1 MDRLLHRPKREF
13 SSSTGVCEG
22 VVIVNVDTDNPSTF
36 HAVSV
41 IDSNTWDE
49 VTVEASVVRQMN
61 EASSAASPPEQAQPK
76 VEETTNL
83 SIGASDIPLPQ
94 SASSKHNAASS
105 KLVAVKSSTGSLS
118 VEMINLIDSA
128 LKKHGSLQKIREGFS
143 LYLRDAGGQVE
154 FQESM
159 SLLVFGPSLFFFV
172 FRVDLDFQS
181 KFSIEYRVSESK
193 STNCY
198 TSSIT
203 TEEAFLQCLASVH
216 AMDTAG
222 KAGVKTHK
230 PFVFIVGTH
239 KDKLGPS
246 ADEKIANLDEHLD
259 SLILKHG
266 FEGLVQYANGSNGQ
280 VMFAVDNMSQNEEDF
295 KSIRSRIHTLISGRE
310 EFTIQYP
317 TSYLLFCLELQD
329 RNCNTLNLDD
339 FKAMAAKCGIVGD
352 QVSHLLQ
359 FLHLRIGIIQYF
371 DVDGVRHIVL
381 TKPQI
386 LFKKVT
392 HLIIETFSS
401 EVVTTK
407 ECKDFRK
414 GILTA
419 SVLRSVI
426 GNEDGISCEEFLKFM
441 LHLRIITPYPSTL
454 PGDQEERY
462 FIPCVLNR
470 VEESVTEDQHTEV
483 LPLAVKFQCAHCP
496 KGLFGI
502 LITHLMTPESDE
514 KPRDNHISFRLVQD
528 EIFKDQVSFEVHSGA
543 DQDKM
548 SLKMFPSHLE
558 IKFFPAVCEDRD
570 LSIDTVCS
578 IIRQI
583 IDMSM
588 LRSIQDLHYGKENVN
603 PMMCFRC
610 ERCSELHQV
619 KKGVKYH
626 KMSCTKANE
635 SCRIPL
641 KGRCWYNEG
650 VYVCSIHKIYKFEI
664 VFASTGLN
672 IETARLTSAVSN
684 AGTGLTEA
692 SSHMM
697 GQGSC
702 TVQGS
707 YAHSWAT
714 GA

>member
-1 MDRLLHRPKREF
+1 MDRLLHRPKKGF

-41 IDSNTWDE
+41 VDPNTWDE

-61 EASSAASPPEQAQPK
+61 EGSSAASPPEQAQPK
-76 VEETTNL
+76 AGETTNL
-83 SIGASDIPLPQ
+83 SITTSDIPLPQ
-94 SASSKHNAASS
+94 SASSEHNAASS
-105 KLVAVKSSTGSLS
+105 ELVAVNSSAATLS

-128 LKKHGSLQKIREGFS
+128 LKKHGSLQTIRESFS

-154 FQESM
+154 FQESI

-172 FRVDLDFQS
+172 FRIDLNFQS

-193 STNCY
+193 STNSY

-203 TEEAFLQCLASVH
+203 TEEAFLQYLASVH

-246 ADEKIANLDEHLD
+246 ADEKIADLDERLD

-317 TSYLLFCLELQD
+317 ISYLLFCLELQD

-401 EVVTTK
+401 EALTTK

-414 GILTA
+414 GIL
-419 SVLRSVI
+419 
-426 GNEDGISCEEFLKFM
+426 
-441 LHLRIITPYPSTL
+441 
-454 PGDQEERY
+454 Q
-462 FIPCVLNR
+462 
-470 VEESVTEDQHTEV
+470 
-483 LPLAVKFQCAHCP
+483 
-496 KGLFGI
+496 
-502 LITHLMTPESDE
+502 
-514 KPRDNHISFRLVQD
+514 
-528 EIFKDQVSFEVHSGA
+528 
-543 DQDKM
+543 
-548 SLKMFPSHLE
+548 
-558 IKFFPAVCEDRD
+558 
-570 LSIDTVCS
+570 
-578 IIRQI
+578 
-583 IDMSM
+583 
-588 LRSIQDLHYGKENVN
+588 
-603 PMMCFRC
+603 
-610 ERCSELHQV
+610 
-619 KKGVKYH
+619 
-626 KMSCTKANE
+626 
-635 SCRIPL
+635 
-641 KGRCWYNEG
+641 
-650 VYVCSIHKIYKFEI
+650 
-664 VFASTGLN
+664 
-672 IETARLTSAVSN
+672 
-684 AGTGLTEA
+684 
-692 SSHMM
+692 SS
-697 GQGSC
+697 
-702 TVQGS
+702 
-707 YAHSWAT
+707 
-714 GA
+714 

>member
-1 MDRLLHRPKREF
+1 MDRLLHKPRREF

-41 IDSNTWDE
+41 VDPTTWDE

-61 EASSAASPPEQAQPK
+61 EARSVASPPEQAQLK

-83 SIGASDIPLPQ
+83 SITTSDIPLPQ
-94 SASSKHNAASS
+94 SASSEHNAVSS
-105 KLVAVKSSTGSLS
+105 KLVAVKPSTASLS

-128 LKKHGSLQKIREGFS
+128 LKKHGSLQKIRKSFS

-154 FQESM
+154 FQESI

-172 FRVDLDFQS
+172 FRIDLNFQS

-216 AMDTAG
+216 AMDRGG

-246 ADEKIANLDEHLD
+246 ADEKIANLDERLD
-259 SLILKHG
+259 SLILEHG
-266 FEGLVQYANGSNGQ
+266 FEDFVQYANESKGQ
-280 VMFAVDNMSQNEEDF
+280 VMFAVDNTSENEEDF

-317 TSYLLFCLELQD
+317 ISYLLFCLELQD
-329 RNCNTLNLDD
+329 RNCNTLSLDD
-339 FKAMAAKCGIVGD
+339 FKAMAAKCGIAGD

-381 TKPQI
+381 AKPDI

-401 EVVTTK
+401 EVLTTK
-407 ECKDFRK
+407 ERKDFRK
-414 GILTA
+414 GILMA

-426 GNEDGISCEEFLKFM
+426 GNEDGISCEVFLKFM

-462 FIPCVLNR
+462 FIPCVLNH
-470 VEESVTEDQHTEV
+470 VEESVTEDQPTEV

-514 KPRDNHISFRLVQD
+514 KHCDNHIYFRLVQD

-548 SLKMFPSHLE
+548 SLKIFPSHLE
-558 IKFFPAVCEDRD
+558 IEFFPAVCEDRD
-570 LSIDTVCS
+570 LSVDAVCS
-578 IIRQI
+578 NIRQI
-583 IDMSM
+583 IEMSM
-588 LRSIQDLHYGKENVN
+588 LRSIQDLHYSKENVN

-610 ERCSELHQV
+610 EHCSELHQV

-626 KMSCTKANE
+626 KMTCTKANA
-635 SCRIPL
+635 SRRIPQ
-641 KGRCWYNEG
+641 KGKCWYNEG
-650 VYVCSIHKIYKFEI
+650 AYMSFLSRI
-664 VFASTGLN
+664 
-672 IETARLTSAVSN
+672 
-684 AGTGLTEA
+684 
-692 SSHMM
+692 
-697 GQGSC
+697 
-702 TVQGS
+702 
-707 YAHSWAT
+707 
-714 GA
+714 

>member
-1 MDRLLHRPKREF
+1 MDRLLHRPRREF

-22 VVIVNVDTDNPSTF
+22 VVIVNVDADNPSTF

-41 IDSNTWDE
+41 VDPNTWDE

-61 EASSAASPPEQAQPK
+61 EGSSAVSPPEQAQPK

-94 SASSKHNAASS
+94 SASSEHNAASS
-105 KLVAVKSSTGSLS
+105 KLVAVKPSTASLS
-118 VEMINLIDSA
+118 IEMINLIDSA
-128 LKKHGSLQKIREGFS
+128 LKKHGSLQKIRESFY

-154 FQESM
+154 FQESI

-181 KFSIEYRVSESK
+181 KFSIEYRVSKSK

-246 ADEKIANLDEHLD
+246 ADEKIANLDECLD
-259 SLILKHG
+259 SLILEHG
-266 FEGLVQYANGSNGQ
+266 FEDLVQYANESKGQ
-280 VMFAVDNMSQNEEDF
+280 VMFAVDNTSKKEEDF

-310 EFTIQYP
+310 EFTIEYP
-317 TSYLLFCLELQD
+317 ISYLLFCLELQD
-329 RNCNTLNLDD
+329 CNCNTLSLDD
-339 FKAMAAKCGIVGD
+339 FKAIATKCGIAGD

-381 TKPQI
+381 TKPDI

-401 EVVTTK
+401 EVLTTK
-407 ECKDFRK
+407 ERKDFRK
-414 GILTA
+414 GILTT

-426 GNEDGISCEEFLKFM
+426 GNEDGITCEELLKFM
-441 LHLRIITPYPSTL
+441 LHLRIVTPYPSTL

-462 FIPCVLNR
+462 FIPCVLNH
-470 VEESVTEDQHTEV
+470 VEDSVEEDQHTDV

-514 KPRDNHISFRLVQD
+514 RPHDNHISFKLVQD
-528 EIFKDQVSFEVHSGA
+528 EIFKDQVSFEVHSYG

-558 IKFFPAVCEDRD
+558 IKFFPAAGACQDRD
-570 LSIDTVCS
+570 LPIDNVCS
-578 IIRQI
+578 NIRQI
-583 IDMSM
+583 IETSM
-588 LRSIQDLHYGKENVN
+588 LRSIHNLHYNKENVK
-603 PMMCFRC
+603 PIMCFKC
-610 ERCSELHQV
+610 EHCSELHQV
-619 KKGVKYH
+619 KKGVKFY
-626 KMSCTKANE
+626 KMFCKKENANP
-635 SCRIPL
+635 RIPIN
-641 KGRCWYNEG
+641 GRYWYHEG
-650 VYVCSIHKIYKFEI
+650 TYLSKNYTLF
-664 VFASTGLN
+664 
-672 IETARLTSAVSN
+672 
-684 AGTGLTEA
+684 
-692 SSHMM
+692 
-697 GQGSC
+697 
-702 TVQGS
+702 
-707 YAHSWAT
+707 
-714 GA
+714 